1 MTKRI
6 LSVVLVLTMI
16 FSLGAVSFT
25 ADAATTKS
33 YSMTTQSSMRI
44 AIVTVDGLRL
54 RNGASTNATAL
65 AWMEKGAKV
74 LVYPGYLPGGFC
86 RVLYNGQSGYCSS
99 VYLYFTSTYTY

>member
-33 YSMTTQSSMRI
+33 YSMTTQSTMIS
-44 AIVTVDGLRL
+44 ASVTKSTYLIPYLGASYRTETLKSGRGVWVYEGSY
-54 RNGASTNATAL
+54 RNGYY
-65 AWMEKGAKV
+65 KV
-74 LVYPGYLPGGFC
+74 LTG
-86 RVLYNGQSGYCSS
+86 NGNVGYCKADCLRFTWT
-99 VYLYFTSTYTY
+99 YLY